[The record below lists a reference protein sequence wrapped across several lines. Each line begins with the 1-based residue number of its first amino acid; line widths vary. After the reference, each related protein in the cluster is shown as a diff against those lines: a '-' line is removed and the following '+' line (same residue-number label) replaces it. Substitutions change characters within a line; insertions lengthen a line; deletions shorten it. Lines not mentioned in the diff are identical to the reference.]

1 MKLKLFSA
9 LVGATLVAAV
19 APIHEAEAS
28 PVVVLAK
35 PKAKTKA
42 KAKPSASDAPP
53 MMKKRIGLSPK
64 GVAWGISVA
73 KLAKIYDRVFDR
85 EFVPLYKKVST
96 GPRMAALDAEL
107 ENKKAILRRNKL
119 QFGTLPTGIDQSPLK
134 GEYSYGNNESMTRV
148 TLRSGTTRNFFFFN
162 DKLWLIYDEHK
173 LRQGGPYGASFEEAV
188 QILTKKLGGVE
199 PQMLEPDYAKGRS
212 FAEARWQDGKVVV
225 RAINREYQ
233 KVIGMAY
240 ADPSVFFHLSKFR
253 KNKLAD
259 PSAMDKDVAAVT
271 QKPSEVAPKDDGKSK
286 KKKKK
291 K

>member
-19 APIHEAEAS
+19 APIHEADAS

-35 PKAKTKA
+35 PKAK
-42 KAKPSASDAPP
+42 AKPKASASDKPP

-73 KLAKIYDRVFDR
+73 QLAKIYDRVFDK
-85 EFVPLYKKVST
+85 EFVPLYKKVSP

-119 QFGTLPTGIDQSPLK
+119 LFGTLPTGIDQSPLK

-173 LRQGGPYGASFEEAV
+173 LREGGPYGASFEEAV
-188 QILTKKLGGVE
+188 QILTKKFGGVA

-212 FAEARWQDGKVVV
+212 FAEARWQDGKIVV

-240 ADPSVFFHLSKFR
+240 ADASVFFHLSKYR
-253 KNKLAD
+253 KNKVAD
-259 PSAMDKDVAAVT
+259 PSAMDKDVAAAT
-271 QKPSEVAPKDDGKSK
+271 AKPSEEPKKDDGKSK

-291 K
+291 